1 MVIPFFIPIK
11 EEEQCQENFDLQEDP
26 IDRLPWKINK
36 KWMIIYKILI
46 ILAFGFFIS
55 LLFGELLFP
64 NIKNLMTYY
73 IILFVITSFTFI
85 LAIIAYSKV
94 YYK

>member
-11 EEEQCQENFDLQEDP
+11 EEGQCQENFDLQEDP

-36 KWMIIYKILI
+36 KWNIVYKILI
-46 ILAFGFFIS
+46 TLAFIFFIS
-55 LLFGELLFP
+55 LLFGELLYP